1 MQLTSELAEV
11 WIKYCLIV
19 ISHAKNQAALDHLA
33 DIIHTDIRMLFS
45 TGQLDEDERAW
56 AVQHVND
63 ALTHRKEQ
71 LLAALQVPPNHEH

>member
-19 ISHAKNQAALDHLA
+19 ISHAKTQPALDHLA
-33 DIIHTDIRMLFS
+33 DIVHTDIRMLFQ

-63 ALTHRKEQ
+63 ALTARKDA
-71 LLAALQVPPNHEH
+71 LLDALKVPPNHEP